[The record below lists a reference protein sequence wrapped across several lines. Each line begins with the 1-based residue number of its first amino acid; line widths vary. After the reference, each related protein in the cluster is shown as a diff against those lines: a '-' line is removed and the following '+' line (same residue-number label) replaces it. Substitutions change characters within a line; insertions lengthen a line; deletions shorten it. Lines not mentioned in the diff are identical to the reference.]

1 MTFAVRLTAA
11 AIEDLQR
18 LYEHLLD
25 RAASA
30 GDLDVAELARQALVA
45 SLKRLES
52 EPFLYR
58 KAGGSAFLREL
69 LVPFRGS
76 GHVVL
81 YEIVDS
87 AHVDVLAVRHQ
98 REDDYH

>member
-1 MTFAVRLTAA
+1 MRFAVRLTTA

-25 RAASA
+25 RATTAD
-30 GDLDVAELARQALVA
+30 DLDLANLARAAILA
-45 SLKRLES
+45 SLRRLES
-52 EPFLYR
+52 EPFPYR

-69 LVPFRGS
+69 LVPFSGS

-87 AHVDVLAVRHQ
+87 ERVDVLAVRHQ